1 MLVFYASF
9 IRVTRLSSAV
19 RQDSGKTPLIAW
31 THVSPRYTQFN
42 SFGVKEADKHEEEGG
57 VRESSH
63 AENGRGFQPVL
74 ERESCYPNV
83 FWLLAILQTEPL
95 PRNAEWGGTRRSM
108 KTFQMINWINSTG
121 WSAKKKVLL
130 LTSRKHSSV
139 RFSLSYETDVFSAL
153 HKASLLWNETYHLA
167 IWLLQIAQASEPAS
181 VMWIHRLA
189 EGKLNAA
196 SMLTKYEYA

>member
-42 SFGVKEADKHEEEGG
+42 SFGVKEADKQEEEGG

-83 FWLLAILQTEPL
+83 FDCL
-95 PRNAEWGGTRRSM
+95 PSCRQNHCQGMRSGAG
-108 KTFQMINWINSTG
+108 QG
-121 WSAKKKVLL
+121 EA
-130 LTSRKHSSV
+130 
-139 RFSLSYETDVFSAL
+139 
-153 HKASLLWNETYHLA
+153 
-167 IWLLQIAQASEPAS
+167 
-181 VMWIHRLA
+181 
-189 EGKLNAA
+189 
-196 SMLTKYEYA
+196 